1 LPQPAPQP
9 TQSPEPTP
17 SPSVTPEAPVLTEP
31 SSPDLPVLSG
41 PTFKL
46 PLEFLYPKVI
56 GDVLTFEA
64 GLPECAINKPTVK
77 YFSALIDP
85 KSTQASIDELE
96 LAPLVTNTSMIKTL
110 VIMLT
115 VPLYTECK
123 SGKSSNVIFEI
134 ELPKLKYF
142 KYIFDMIHKKFIFEN
157 LSVSPA
163 IAKPPIA
170 ISFVANRN
178 LPGGFS
184 AGSELIEVNIGTD
197 GIPVISSLANVP
209 GVDYQIKAI
218 AKNGVIV
225 TAYDGRSK
233 NSTAHTYLVSNTKW
247 TLLST
252 KTIFVEPSV
261 VSTDLKT
268 LYGRRVKDA
277 ANSTVIFA
285 QNLKTGNTP
294 IYFDAAKHGGGFI
307 CGVVAD
313 PTFKFGYFTHLTKKR
328 TDIYQIDLGNGK
340 MKKLGTTTA
349 GACIDATNSNGDFIA
364 KFVNPTTLETQE
376 GDLIVISKKNPKS
389 YRHIEIRETFMQ
401 TGMHSLIP
409 FGEYVMGWNSTYDP
423 HLVGLEK
430 HEGYNFDYLD
440 PETLDGPKPLHFLQY
455 ICNLPLT
462 WQTDPK
468 RPSFAI
474 AKY

>member
-1 LPQPAPQP
+1 
-9 TQSPEPTP
+9 
-17 SPSVTPEAPVLTEP
+17 
-31 SSPDLPVLSG
+31 
-41 PTFKL
+41 
-46 PLEFLYPKVI
+46 
-56 GDVLTFEA
+56 
-64 GLPECAINKPTVK
+64 
-77 YFSALIDP
+77 
-85 KSTQASIDELE
+85 
-96 LAPLVTNTSMIKTL
+96 
-110 VIMLT
+110 
-115 VPLYTECK
+115 
-123 SGKSSNVIFEI
+123 
-134 ELPKLKYF
+134 
-142 KYIFDMIHKKFIFEN
+142 
-157 LSVSPA
+157 
-163 IAKPPIA
+163 
-170 ISFVANRN
+170 
-178 LPGGFS
+178 
-184 AGSELIEVNIGTD
+184 
-197 GIPVISSLANVP
+197 
-209 GVDYQIKAI
+209 
-218 AKNGVIV
+218 
-225 TAYDGRSK
+225 
-233 NSTAHTYLVSNTKW
+233 
-247 TLLST
+247 
-252 KTIFVEPSV
+252 
-261 VSTDLKT
+261 
-268 LYGRRVKDA
+268 
-277 ANSTVIFA
+277 
-285 QNLKTGNTP
+285 
-294 IYFDAAKHGGGFI
+294 
-307 CGVVAD
+307 VAD